1 MGITIETIGG
11 LAAVVYCLVQSNS
24 ERKNNVAFPQEV
36 SDVIRELGTAVCV
49 CVCVCAHTQMDGLT
63 GTHYDSHTGNEEL
76 IHSPGA
82 LSTACLWEPYHWEF
96 ADL

>member
-49 CVCVCAHTQMDGLT
+49 CVCVCAHADGWIDRNTLR
-63 GTHYDSHTGNEEL
+63 L
-76 IHSPGA
+76 
-82 LSTACLWEPYHWEF
+82 PYRE
-96 ADL
+96 